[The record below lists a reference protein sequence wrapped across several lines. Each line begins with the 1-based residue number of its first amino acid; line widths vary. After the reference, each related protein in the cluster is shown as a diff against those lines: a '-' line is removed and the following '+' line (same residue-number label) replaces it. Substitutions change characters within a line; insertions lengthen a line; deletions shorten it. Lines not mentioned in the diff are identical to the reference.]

1 MPSAAQTRW
10 RIGAAPSRPLPANAP
25 GFPSFDV
32 SLLRHRGGIA
42 EFDAQ
47 VEWDRDQRS
56 FRDDGMG
63 QFMDREAAVAD
74 EDDLTTWPPARPLQC
89 ALPGPVCQQ
98 FVTTTA
104 LTVRSLRRR
113 EPHQDRQRL
122 DQAGP

>member
-56 FRDDGMG
+56 FRDATLSGG
-63 QFMDREAAVAD
+63 VPAAAVRRKGV
-74 EDDLTTWPPARPLQC
+74 EDDQ
-89 ALPGPVCQQ
+89 
-98 FVTTTA
+98 
-104 LTVRSLRRR
+104 RR
-113 EPHQDRQRL
+113 
-122 DQAGP
+122 AA

>member
-63 QFMDREAAVAD
+63 QFMNGKAAVTD
-74 EDDLTTWPPARPLQC
+74 EDDPAIRQPAR
-89 ALPGPVCQQ
+89 
-98 FVTTTA
+98 
-104 LTVRSLRRR
+104 
-113 EPHQDRQRL
+113 
-122 DQAGP
+122 